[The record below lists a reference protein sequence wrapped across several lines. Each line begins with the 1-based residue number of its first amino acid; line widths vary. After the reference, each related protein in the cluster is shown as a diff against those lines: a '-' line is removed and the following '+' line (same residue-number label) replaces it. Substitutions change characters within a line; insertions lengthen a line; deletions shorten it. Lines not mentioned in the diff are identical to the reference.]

1 LRPLIHFSIKLLAS
15 LPLPMVHFIG
25 GAVGIVGLLR
35 TKQRHL
41 VADNLRHAGLYSPAM
56 VLRTGREFGKGM
68 LEMFPIWLRPL
79 EEVTG
84 WVREIQGWEHL
95 EAAQAQGRGMILLGP
110 HLGCLELAG
119 LSIAARLPVTA
130 LYRRPRQDWVH
141 EIMQR
146 GRNRGHAHMVEP
158 NMKGVRALLTA
169 LKRNEAAW
177 VLPDQ
182 KAHKGEGLWLRFF
195 GRWAYM
201 PSLPYRLLESTD
213 ATPLLFH
220 CERLPWGRG
229 YRLAIEPL
237 PQLSKDKEAAGEQV
251 NRAMEQVIRR
261 LPDQYLWAYRIHRL
275 HKGDVTPDGETR

>member
-1 LRPLIHFSIKLLAS
+1 
-15 LPLPMVHFIG
+15 MVHFIG
-25 GAVGIVGLLR
+25 GFMGIVGLLR
-35 TKQRHL
+35 TRQRQL
-41 VADNLRHAGLYSPAM
+41 VADNLRHAGLYSPGL

-95 EAAQAQGRGMILLGP
+95 EAAQSQGRGIIMLGP

-130 LYRRPRQDWVH
+130 LYRRPRQTWVH
-141 EIMQR
+141 EIMQQ
-146 GRNRGHAHMVEP
+146 GRNRGHARMVEP
-158 NMKGVRALLTA
+158 NIRGVRALLSA
-169 LKRNEAAW
+169 LKHDEIAW

-213 ATPLLFH
+213 AIPLLFH
-220 CERLPWGRG
+220 CERLAWGRG

-237 PQLSKDKEAAGEQV
+237 PDLPKDKEAAGELV
-251 NRAMEQVIRR
+251 NRAMERLIRG